1 MQINPL
7 LSNNEIS
14 GFDIND
20 ESKNEKYSNEIGI
33 LFNEIIGDLQKADVT
48 GTGRVSEEELLQYL
62 QSKLPPNK
70 QLNLSLFKQLLQ
82 DIDHNIDMNIDLN
95 EFCRKYIQAHEEL
108 KLNFET
114 LKKGFDKEK
123 SLKNE
128 LESKIQEVKQEKL
141 NKNGISPNA
150 CVSTII
156 GKITFLTQI
165 NTDQVYCIVKLDEN
179 DDKQTVVKN
188 IENANFIEKFNFPIE
203 DKQSTLSY
211 KLYSA
216 NTNQF
221 IGGTDVPLYIIN
233 LENEE
238 VNPEFEL
245 KDDNDQTIGV
255 FKPKIII
262 VTSYYDMYQKQYDNI
277 DKNIESYQTRI
288 NQLSETL
295 DDISLPYKAE
305 FEKSQ
310 LRLLK
315 GGNMM
320 INNGQLV
327 NGVEGILKMAFKD
340 KKVKWILT
348 LKFILYFC
356 ILTLLFT
363 TLVKPDFISLFICLI
378 LLILLN
384 TSKTNY
390 IFDHFNKIL
399 IGICIMIAYDLV
411 DYAFLRKHRVEL
423 MSAVEGWGRFF
434 GFLGFIG
441 KIALLL
447 AAFVVKVKYEKTGVI
462 AE

>member
-1 MQINPL
+1 MQGSPL
-7 LSNNEIS
+7 LSNEIS
-14 GFDIND
+14 GFDAND
-20 ESKNEKYSNEIGI
+20 EQKNEQYTKELSV
-33 LFNEIIGDLQKADVT
+33 LFNEIIEDLQKADIS
-48 GTGRVSEEELLQYL
+48 GTGRVSEEELLDYL

-70 QLNLSLFKQLLQ
+70 QLNVSLFKQLFQ
-82 DIDHNIDMNIDLN
+82 DIDRNIDMNIDLN
-95 EFCRKYIQAHEEL
+95 EFCKKYIQAHEEL

-150 CVSTII
+150 CVSTEI
-156 GKITFLTQI
+156 GKITFLSQL
-165 NTDQVYCIVKLDEN
+165 NTDQIYCLVKLDEIEE
-179 DDKQTVVKN
+179 KKTTVKN
-188 IENANFIEKFNFPIE
+188 VDNANFIEKFTFKIE
-203 DKQSTLSY
+203 DKQATLSY
-211 KLYSA
+211 KFFSA
-216 NTNQF
+216 SNNNY

-238 VNPEFEL
+238 VNPDFEI
-245 KDDNDQTIGV
+245 KDESDQTIGV

-277 DKNIESYQTRI
+277 DKNIESYQNRI

-310 LRLLK
+310 LRILK
-315 GGNMM
+315 GSKMM
-320 INNGQLV
+320 INDGELV
-327 NGVEGILKMAFKD
+327 NGVEGVLKHAFKD

-348 LKFILYFC
+348 LKIILYFC

-399 IGICIMIAYDLV
+399 IGIIIMIAYDLI
-411 DYAFLRKHRVEL
+411 DFIFLRKFQVEI

-447 AAFVVKVKYEKTGVI
+447 AAFIVKVKYEKTGII

>member
-1 MQINPL
+1 MQGSPL
-7 LSNNEIS
+7 LSNEIS
-14 GFDIND
+14 GFDAND
-20 ESKNEKYSNEIGI
+20 ESKNENYSKELGV
-33 LFNEIIGDLQKADVT
+33 LFNEIMEDLQKADAT
-48 GTGRVSEEELLQYL
+48 GTGKVSEDELLEYL

-70 QLNLSLFKQLLQ
+70 QLNVSLFKQLLQ
-82 DIDHNIDMNIDLN
+82 DIDRNIDMNIDLN
-95 EFCRKYIQAHEEL
+95 DFCRKYIQAHEEL

-165 NTDQVYCIVKLDEN
+165 NTDQVYCSVKLDEM
-179 DDKQTVVKN
+179 DEKKTVVKN
-188 IENANFIEKFNFPIE
+188 VENPNFQEKMTFSIE

-211 KLYSA
+211 KLFSA

-238 VNPEFEL
+238 VNSDFEI
-245 KDDNDQTIGV
+245 KDDSDQTIGV

-277 DKNIESYQTRI
+277 DKNIESYQSRI

-295 DDISLPYKAE
+295 EEISLPYKAE

-315 GGNMM
+315 GSNLMV
-320 INNGQLV
+320 NNGQLV
-327 NGVEGILKMAFKD
+327 NGVEGFLKLAFKD
-340 KKVKWILT
+340 QKVKWILI

-390 IFDHFNKIL
+390 IFEHFNMIL
-399 IGICIMIAYDLV
+399 IGICIMIAYDLM
-411 DYAFLRKHRVEL
+411 DYIFLRKFQVEI

-434 GFLGFIG
+434 GFLGFVG

-447 AAFVVKVKYEKTGVI
+447 ASFVVKAKYGNTGMI
-462 AE
+462 TE

>member
-1 MQINPL
+1 MQVSPL
-7 LSNNEIS
+7 LSNEIS
-14 GFDIND
+14 GLDIND
-20 ESKNEKYSNEIGI
+20 ESKNENYSREIGV
-33 LFNEIIGDLQKADVT
+33 LFNEIINDLQKADIT
-48 GTGRVSEEELLQYL
+48 GTGRVSEEELLEYL
-62 QSKLPPNK
+62 QSKLPQNR
-70 QLNLSLFKQLLQ
+70 QLNIPLFQQLLK
-82 DIDHNIDMNIDLN
+82 DIDRNIDMNIDLN
-95 EFCRKYIQAHEEL
+95 DFCKKYIQAHEEL

-128 LESKIQEVKQEKL
+128 LESKIQEVKFEKL

-150 CVSTII
+150 CVSTVIV
-156 GKITFLTQI
+156 KITFLAQI
-165 NTDQVYCIVKLDEN
+165 NSDQVYCIVRLDDN
-179 DDKQTVVKN
+179 DEKRTTVKN
-188 IENANFIEKFNFPIE
+188 IENPNFTEKFTFPIE

-216 NTNQF
+216 STNQF

-238 VNPEFEL
+238 VNPEFEI
-245 KDDNDQTIGV
+245 KDDSDLTIGV

-277 DKNIESYQTRI
+277 DKNIESYQNRI

-295 DDISLPYKAE
+295 DDISLPYKSE

-315 GGNMM
+315 GANMM
-320 INNGQLV
+320 VNDGELV
-327 NGVEGILKMAFKD
+327 NGVEGFLKLAFKD

-348 LKFILYFC
+348 LQLILYFC

-384 TSKTNY
+384 TGKTGY
-390 IFDHFNKIL
+390 FFEHFNKIL
-399 IGICIMIAYDLV
+399 FGICAMIVFDLI
-411 DYAFLRKHRVEL
+411 DYIFLRKFKVEI

-434 GFLGFIG
+434 GFLGFLG
-441 KIALLL
+441 KLALLL
-447 AAFVVKVKYEKTGVI
+447 ACFVVKVKYGKTGII

>member
-1 MQINPL
+1 MQTNPL
-7 LSNNEIS
+7 LSNEVSGLDVNDEAKNENYAKELNILYNEIS
-14 GFDIND
+14 Q
-20 ESKNEKYSNEIGI
+20 
-33 LFNEIIGDLQKADVT
+33 DLQKADIT
-48 GTGRVSEEELLQYL
+48 GMGRVSEEELLEYL
-62 QSKLPPNK
+62 QKKIPQNK
-70 QLNLSLFKQLLQ
+70 QLNVTLFKQLLQ
-82 DIDHNIDMNIDLN
+82 DIDRNMDMNIDLN
-95 EFCRKYIQAHEEL
+95 DFCKKYIQAHEEL

-128 LESKIQEVKQEKL
+128 LESKIQDVKQEKL

-150 CVSTII
+150 CVSTVI
-156 GKITFLTQI
+156 GKITFLSQI
-165 NTDQVYCIVKLDEN
+165 NTEQIYCVVKLDEN
-179 DDKQTVVKN
+179 DEKKTVVKSV
-188 IENANFIEKFNFPIE
+188 ENPIFNEKYTFSIE

-216 NTNQF
+216 NTNQLL
-221 IGGTDVPLYIIN
+221 GGTDVPLYIIN

-238 VNPEFEL
+238 VNPEFEI

-277 DKNIESYQTRI
+277 DKNIESYQSRI

-295 DDISLPYKAE
+295 DDLSLPYKAE
-305 FEKSQ
+305 FEKSK

-315 GGNMM
+315 GSNMM
-320 INNGQLV
+320 INDGELV
-327 NGVEGILKMAFKD
+327 NGVEGVLKHAFKD

-348 LKFILYFC
+348 LKIILYFC

-399 IGICIMIAYDLV
+399 IDIGIMIAYDLI
-411 DYAFLRKHRVEL
+411 DYIFLRKFKVEIML
-423 MSAVEGWGRFF
+423 AVEDEVTFSDF
-434 GFLGFIG
+434 YYSLVKLYYFLQ
-441 KIALLL
+441 LLL
-447 AAFVVKVKYEKTGVI
+447 
-462 AE
+462 

>member
-1 MQINPL
+1 MQLSPL
-7 LSNNEIS
+7 LSNEIS
-14 GFDIND
+14 GLDIND
-20 ESKNEKYSNEIGI
+20 ESKNENYSREIGV
-33 LFNEIIGDLQKADVT
+33 LFNEIFTDLQKADIS
-48 GTGRVSEEELLQYL
+48 GTGRVSDEELLEYL

-70 QLNLSLFKQLLQ
+70 QLNISLFKQLLQ
-82 DIDHNIDMNIDLN
+82 DIDRNIDMNIDLN
-95 EFCRKYIQAHEEL
+95 DFCKKYIQAHEEL

-128 LESKIQEVKQEKL
+128 LESKIQEVKYENL

-150 CVSTII
+150 CVSTVI
-156 GKITFLTQI
+156 GKITFLNQI
-165 NTDQVYCIVKLDEN
+165 NSDQVYCVVRLDEN
-179 DDKQTVVKN
+179 DEKKTVVKN
-188 IENANFIEKFNFPIE
+188 IENPNFSEKFTFPIE
-203 DKQSTLSY
+203 DKQSTISY
-211 KLYSA
+211 RLYSA

-238 VNPEFEL
+238 VNPDFEI
-245 KDDNDQTIGV
+245 KDDSDLTIGV

-277 DKNIESYQTRI
+277 DKNIGSYQTRI
-288 NQLSETL
+288 NQLNETL
-295 DDISLPYKAE
+295 EDISLPYKNE
-305 FEKSQ
+305 FEKSK

-315 GGNMM
+315 GSNLMV
-320 INNGQLV
+320 NNGQLV
-327 NGVEGILKMAFKD
+327 NGVEGFLKHAFKD

-348 LKFILYFC
+348 LQLILYFC

-384 TSKTNY
+384 TGKTNY
-390 IFDHFNKIL
+390 FFEHFNKIL
-399 IGICIMIAYDLV
+399 FGICAMIVFDLI
-411 DYAFLRKHRVEL
+411 DYIFLRKFKVEI

-441 KIALLL
+441 KITLLL
-447 AAFVVKVKYEKTGVI
+447 ACFVVKVKYEKTGII

>member
-1 MQINPL
+1 MQVSPL
-7 LSNNEIS
+7 LSNEVS
-14 GFDIND
+14 GLDIND
-20 ESKNEKYSNEIGI
+20 ESKNENYSKEIGV
-33 LFNEIIGDLQKADVT
+33 LFNEIFSDLQKADIT
-48 GTGRVSEEELLQYL
+48 GTGRVSEDELLEFL
-62 QSKLPPNK
+62 QNKLPPNK
-70 QLNLSLFKQLLQ
+70 QLNTQLFKQLLQ
-82 DIDHNIDMNIDLN
+82 DIDRNIDMNIDLN
-95 EFCRKYIQAHEEL
+95 DFCKKYIQAHEEL

-114 LKKGFDKEK
+114 LKRGFDKEK
-123 SLKNE
+123 ALKNE
-128 LESKIQEVKQEKL
+128 LESKIQEVKYENL

-150 CVSTII
+150 CVSTVI
-156 GKITFLTQI
+156 GKITFLNNQI
-165 NTDQVYCIVKLDEN
+165 NTDQVYCIVKLDEI
-179 DDKQTVVKN
+179 DEKKTVVKN
-188 IENANFIEKFNFPIE
+188 IENPNFNEKFTFKIE

-216 NTNQF
+216 HTNQF

-238 VNPEFEL
+238 VNPDFEL
-245 KDDNDQTIGV
+245 KDDSDQTIGV

-295 DDISLPYKAE
+295 DDISMPYKAE
-305 FEKSQ
+305 FEKSK

-315 GGNMM
+315 GASLMVNDD
-320 INNGQLV
+320 QLV
-327 NGVEGILKMAFKD
+327 NGVEGVLKHAFKD
-340 KKVKWILT
+340 KKVKWVLILQ
-348 LKFILYFC
+348 FILYFC

-378 LLILLN
+378 MLILLN
-384 TSKTNY
+384 TGKTNY
-390 IFDHFNKIL
+390 FFLHFNKIL
-399 IGICIMIAYDLV
+399 CGICAMVVFDLM
-411 DYAFLRKHRVEL
+411 DYIFLRKFKVEI

-447 AAFVVKVKYEKTGVI
+447 AVFIVKIKYGRTGII

>member
-1 MQINPL
+1 MQVSPL
-7 LSNNEIS
+7 LSNEIS
-14 GFDIND
+14 GLDIND
-20 ESKNEKYSNEIGI
+20 ESKNENYSREIGV
-33 LFNEIIGDLQKADVT
+33 LFNEIINDLQKADIT
-48 GTGRVSEEELLQYL
+48 GTGRVSEEELLEYL
-62 QSKLPPNK
+62 QSKLPQNR
-70 QLNLSLFKQLLQ
+70 QLNIPLFQQLLK
-82 DIDHNIDMNIDLN
+82 DIDRNIDMNIDLN
-95 EFCRKYIQAHEEL
+95 NYCKKYIQAHEEL

-128 LESKIQEVKQEKL
+128 LESKIQEVKFEKL

-150 CVSTII
+150 CVSTVI
-156 GKITFLTQI
+156 GKITFLAQI
-165 NTDQVYCIVKLDEN
+165 NSDQVYCIVRLDDN
-179 DDKQTVVKN
+179 DEKRTTVKN
-188 IENANFIEKFNFPIE
+188 IENPNFTEKFTFPIE

-216 NTNQF
+216 STNQF

-238 VNPEFEL
+238 VNPEFEI
-245 KDDNDQTIGV
+245 KDDSDLTIGV

-277 DKNIESYQTRI
+277 DKNIESYQNRI

-295 DDISLPYKAE
+295 DDISLPYKSE

-315 GGNMM
+315 GANMM
-320 INNGQLV
+320 VNDGELV
-327 NGVEGILKMAFKD
+327 NGVEGFLKLAFKD

-348 LKFILYFC
+348 LQLILYFC

-384 TSKTNY
+384 TGKTGY
-390 IFDHFNKIL
+390 FFEHFNKIL
-399 IGICIMIAYDLV
+399 FGICAMIVFDLI
-411 DYAFLRKHRVEL
+411 DYIFLRKFKVEI

-434 GFLGFIG
+434 GFLGFLG
-441 KIALLL
+441 KLALLL
-447 AAFVVKVKYEKTGVI
+447 ACFVVKVKYGKTGII

>member
-1 MQINPL
+1 MQLSPL
-7 LSNNEIS
+7 LSNEIS
-14 GFDIND
+14 GLDIND
-20 ESKNEKYSNEIGI
+20 ESKNENYTREIGV
-33 LFNEIIGDLQKADVT
+33 LFNEIITDLQKADIS
-48 GTGRVSEEELLQYL
+48 GTGRVSEEELLEYL

-70 QLNLSLFKQLLQ
+70 QLNISLFKQLLQ
-82 DIDHNIDMNIDLN
+82 DIDRNIDMNIDLN
-95 EFCRKYIQAHEEL
+95 DFCKKYIQAHEEL

-128 LESKIQEVKQEKL
+128 LESKIQEVKYENL

-150 CVSTII
+150 CVSTVI
-156 GKITFLTQI
+156 GKITFLNQI
-165 NTDQVYCIVKLDEN
+165 NSDQVYCVVRLDEN
-179 DDKQTVVKN
+179 DEKKTLVKN
-188 IENANFIEKFNFPIE
+188 IENPNFSEKFTFPIE

-211 KLYSA
+211 RLYSA

-238 VNPEFEL
+238 VNPDFEI
-245 KDDNDQTIGV
+245 KDDSDLTIGV
-255 FKPKIII
+255 FKPKLII

-295 DDISLPYKAE
+295 EDISLPYKNE
-305 FEKSQ
+305 FEKSK

-315 GGNMM
+315 GSNLMV
-320 INNGQLV
+320 NDGQLV
-327 NGVEGILKMAFKD
+327 NGVEGFLKHAFKD

-348 LKFILYFC
+348 LKLILYFC

-384 TSKTNY
+384 TDKTNY
-390 IFDHFNKIL
+390 FFEHFNKIL
-399 IGICIMIAYDLV
+399 FGICAMIIFDLI
-411 DYAFLRKHRVEL
+411 DYIFLRKFKVEI

-441 KIALLL
+441 KISLLL
-447 AAFVVKVKYEKTGVI
+447 ACFVVKVKYEKTGII

>member
-1 MQINPL
+1 MQLSPL
-7 LSNNEIS
+7 LSNEIS
-14 GFDIND
+14 GLDIND
-20 ESKNEKYSNEIGI
+20 ESKNENYSREIGV
-33 LFNEIIGDLQKADVT
+33 LFNEIITDLQKADIS
-48 GTGRVSEEELLQYL
+48 GTGRVSEEELLEYL

-70 QLNLSLFKQLLQ
+70 QLNISLFKQLLQ
-82 DIDHNIDMNIDLN
+82 DIDRNIDMNIDLN
-95 EFCRKYIQAHEEL
+95 DFCKKYIQAHEEL

-128 LESKIQEVKQEKL
+128 LESKIQEVKYENL

-150 CVSTII
+150 CVSTVI
-156 GKITFLTQI
+156 GKITFLNQI
-165 NTDQVYCIVKLDEN
+165 NSDQVYCVVRLDEN
-179 DDKQTVVKN
+179 EEKKTVVKN
-188 IENANFIEKFNFPIE
+188 IENPNFSEKFTFPIE

-211 KLYSA
+211 RLYSA

-238 VNPEFEL
+238 VNPDFEI
-245 KDDNDQTIGV
+245 KDDSDLTIGV

-295 DDISLPYKAE
+295 EDISLPYKNE
-305 FEKSQ
+305 FEKSK

-315 GGNMM
+315 GSNLMV
-320 INNGQLV
+320 NDGQLV
-327 NGVEGILKMAFKD
+327 NGVEGFLKHAFKD

-348 LKFILYFC
+348 LQLILYFC

-384 TSKTNY
+384 TGKTNY
-390 IFDHFNKIL
+390 FFEHFNKIL
-399 IGICIMIAYDLV
+399 FGICAMIVFDLI
-411 DYAFLRKHRVEL
+411 DYIFLRKFKVEI

-447 AAFVVKVKYEKTGVI
+447 ACFVVKLKYEKTGII

>member
-1 MQINPL
+1 MKFSPL
-7 LSNNEIS
+7 LSNELS
-14 GFDIND
+14 GLDIND
-20 ESKNEKYSNEIGI
+20 ESKNENYTREIGV
-33 LFNEIIGDLQKADVT
+33 LFNELIEDLQKADPT
-48 GTGRVSEEELLQYL
+48 GTGRVTEDELLDFL
-62 QSKLPPNK
+62 QSKLPQNK
-70 QLNLSLFKQLLQ
+70 QLNINLFKQLLQ
-82 DIDHNIDMNIDLN
+82 DIDRNIDMNIDLN
-95 EFCRKYIQAHEEL
+95 DFCKKYIQAHEEL

-128 LESKIQEVKQEKL
+128 LESKIQEVKYENL

-156 GKITFLTQI
+156 GKITFLSQI
-165 NTDQVYCIVKLDEN
+165 NTDQVYLMVKLDEN
-179 DDKQTVVKN
+179 EDKRTSVKN
-188 IENANFIEKFNFPIE
+188 IENPNFSEKFTFPIE

-216 NTNQF
+216 STNQY

-238 VNPEFEL
+238 VNPDFEI
-245 KDDNDQTIGV
+245 KDDNDLTVGV

-262 VTSYYDMYQKQYDNI
+262 VTSYYEMYRKQYDNI
-277 DKNIESYQTRI
+277 DKNIESYTSRI
-288 NQLSETL
+288 NQLKETL
-295 DDISLPYKAE
+295 EDISLPYKSE
-305 FEKSQ
+305 FEKSE

-315 GGNMM
+315 GGNLVV
-320 INNGQLV
+320 NDDQLV
-327 NGVEGILKMAFKD
+327 NGVEGVLKHAFKD
-340 KKVKWILT
+340 KKVKWIFT

-356 ILTLLFT
+356 ILCLLFT

-384 TSKTNY
+384 TNKTNY
-390 IFDHFNKIL
+390 FFEHFKVII
-399 IGICIMIAYDLV
+399 IGICIMIAYDLM
-411 DYAFLRKHRVEL
+411 DYLFLRKFEVEL

-434 GFLGFIG
+434 GFLGFLG

-447 AAFVVKVKYEKTGVI
+447 AALVVKVKFEKTGVI
-462 AE
+462 TE

>member
-1 MQINPL
+1 MQLSPL
-7 LSNNEIS
+7 LSNEIS
-14 GFDIND
+14 GLDIND
-20 ESKNEKYSNEIGI
+20 ESKNENYTREIGV
-33 LFNEIIGDLQKADVT
+33 LFNEIITDLQKADIS
-48 GTGRVSEEELLQYL
+48 GTGRVSEEELLEYL

-70 QLNLSLFKQLLQ
+70 QLNISLFKQLLQ
-82 DIDHNIDMNIDLN
+82 DIDRNIDMNIDLN
-95 EFCRKYIQAHEEL
+95 DFCKKYIQAHEEL

-128 LESKIQEVKQEKL
+128 LESKIQEVKYENL

-150 CVSTII
+150 CVSTVI
-156 GKITFLTQI
+156 GKITFLNQI
-165 NTDQVYCIVKLDEN
+165 NSDQVYCVVRLDEN
-179 DDKQTVVKN
+179 EEKKTLVKN
-188 IENANFIEKFNFPIE
+188 IENPNFSEKFTFPIE

-211 KLYSA
+211 RLYSA

-238 VNPEFEL
+238 VNPDFEI
-245 KDDNDQTIGV
+245 KDDSDLTIGV
-255 FKPKIII
+255 FKPKLII

-295 DDISLPYKAE
+295 EDISLPYKNE
-305 FEKSQ
+305 FEKSK

-315 GGNMM
+315 GSNLMV
-320 INNGQLV
+320 NDGQLV
-327 NGVEGILKMAFKD
+327 NGVEGFLKHAFKD

-348 LKFILYFC
+348 LKLILYFC

-384 TSKTNY
+384 TDKTNY
-390 IFDHFNKIL
+390 FFEHFNKIL
-399 IGICIMIAYDLV
+399 FGICAMIIFDLI
-411 DYAFLRKHRVEL
+411 DYIFLRKFKVEI

-441 KIALLL
+441 KISLLL
-447 AAFVVKVKYEKTGVI
+447 ACFVVKVKYEKTGII